1 MKRMH
6 SGGYTIVETII
17 YLTVASA
24 LMTSAM
30 LLISG
35 RQERVRYTQSV
46 ATFEQKIKDTLNDVS
61 TGYYPTGN
69 DFRCTAS
76 SAGVVSFP
84 TGTQEQGT
92 NTGCVFLGKAI
103 ELGPGTQ
110 YNVYTMAG
118 ARVATSLNNAD
129 VKLLGVGTNPG
140 IVDRNQTDVDLDITK
155 IVSLTDPGGRNLKGI
170 ALVSQFT
177 KTSSADGKISGNASK
192 VDLYEVPDPFLIN
205 AGKPSM
211 FKANNGVLL
220 CLQQGPNGRKASLK
234 INSNLTT
241 ETTIDSQPAEC
252 A

>member
-35 RQERVRYTQSV
+35 RQERVRYTQSI

-69 DFRCTAS
+69 DFRCAAS
-76 SAGVVSFP
+76 PTGSVSFP

-92 NTGCVFLGKAI
+92 NTGCVFIGKAL
-103 ELGPGTQ
+103 ELGPGTK
-110 YNVYTMAG
+110 YDVYTMAG
-118 ARVATSLNNAD
+118 ARIGTSLSNAD
-129 VKLLGVGTNPG
+129 VKLLGVGGNPG
-140 IVDRNQTDVDLDITK
+140 IVDKNQVDVDVDITK
-155 IVSLTDPGGRNLKGI
+155 IVSLTDPGRNLKGI

-177 KTSSADGKISGNASK
+177 KTSSVDSKITGNASK
-192 VDLYEVPDPFLIN
+192 VDLYEVPDPFLSN

-211 FKANNGVLL
+211 QKADNGVLL
-220 CLQQGPNGRKASLK
+220 CLQQGPNGRKSSLK
-234 INSNLTT
+234 INNNLTT